1 MTIYLPTTLAEP
13 LRGFDGSPI
22 GSGGNIVETN
32 IAIVELHVVI
42 TIGIVPWVSTTTSL
56 IK

>member
-1 MTIYLPTTLAEP
+1 
-13 LRGFDGSPI
+13 
-22 GSGGNIVETN
+22 VETN